1 MKEFSTRQLKVG
13 QEVKAILSEEFMR
26 GDMYDPKTHK
36 TINITISEVQVSPD
50 LRNATVFFIPFAGGI
65 EKERMVDVLTPLAG
79 RLKGLIGRKMAIRNI
94 PSLIF
99 RLDESFDEAKK
110 MNDLMNKIEKKD

>member
-26 GDMYDPKTHK
+26 GDMYDPKTFK
-36 TINITISEVQVSPD
+36 SINITISEVQVSPD
-50 LRNATVFFIPFAGGI
+50 LRNATVFFIPFAGI
-65 EKERMVDVLTPLAG
+65 DKDRMVDVLTPLAG
-79 RLKGLIGRKMAIRNI
+79 RLKGIIGKKMAIRNI

-99 RLDESFDEAKK
+99 RLDQSFDEAKK
-110 MNDLMNKIEKKD
+110 MNDLINKIDKKD